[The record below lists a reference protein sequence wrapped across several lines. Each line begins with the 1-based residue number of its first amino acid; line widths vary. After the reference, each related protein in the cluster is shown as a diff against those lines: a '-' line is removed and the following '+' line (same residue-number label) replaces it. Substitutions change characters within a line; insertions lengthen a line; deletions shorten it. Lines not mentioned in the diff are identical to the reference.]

1 MEKSA
6 FVRVFGDS
14 PMVRVI
20 DFLLTERG
28 LYDYTLKDIA
38 ENSNVS
44 FVTLQGIFPKLE
56 KIGIVKM
63 TRRIGKAKLHMLNE
77 ENLLVQ
83 KLIRLDKE
91 ISDYFIERELK
102 KRTVEKPIKVR

>member
-14 PMVRVI
+14 PIVRVI

-63 TRRIGKAKLHMLNE
+63 TRRIGKAKLCMLNE

-83 KLIRLDKE
+83 KLVRLDKE

-102 KRTVEKPIKVR
+102 KQTVEKLIKVR